1 MPTMGVVS
9 SNGLTFHEESFG
21 SPSDPPVVLI
31 AGLGA
36 HSISWDDEFCTSLAV
51 RGLRVVRFDNR
62 DIGLSSH
69 VAPEETY
76 DLSDMA
82 ADTIGVMSALGI
94 DRAHLVGRSMGG
106 MIAQTVAIEH
116 PERVLTLT
124 SIFSNTGES
133 EYGQARPDTI
143 DAMIELSTPAKD
155 ASEAVERAV
164 QLARMIGSP
173 AMFDEGHARH
183 LHERCAE
190 RNPDPGAVGRQ
201 MTAVMAS
208 GSRAAG
214 LEALRL
220 PTLVIHGDADPLV
233 DVSGGRRTAELV
245 PGAKY
250 EEIAGMGH
258 ELPPVLWPTL
268 VDLIAGFIAEST
280 GA

>member
-1 MPTMGVVS
+1 MPAMGVVS

-31 AGLGA
+31 AGLGS
-36 HSISWDDEFCTSLAV
+36 HSISWGDEFCTSLAA
-51 RGLRVVRFDNR
+51 RGHRVVRFDNR

-69 VAPEETY
+69 VAPEVAY

-82 ADTIGVMSALGI
+82 ADTVGVMTALGI

-106 MIAQTVAIEH
+106 MIAQSIAIEH

-124 SIFSNTGES
+124 SIFSNTGEP
-133 EYGQARPDTI
+133 EFGQARPDTLA
-143 DAMIELSTPAKD
+143 AMIELSQPTENAGL
-155 ASEAVERAV
+155 AVERGV
-164 QLARMIGSP
+164 QLARTIGSP
-173 AMFDEGHARH
+173 AMFDEGYARR
-183 LHERCAE
+183 LQERCAE
-190 RNPDPGAVGRQ
+190 RNPDPAAVGRQ

-214 LEALRL
+214 LRALRL

-233 DVSGGRRTAELV
+233 DVSGGRRTADLIA
-245 PGAKY
+245 GARY

-258 ELPPVLWPTL
+258 ELPPVLWPRL
-268 VDLIAGFIAEST
+268 VDLIAGFIQEST